1 MVNQILSMP
10 NGSAAIHSNDD
21 GTHELAIYS
30 GKKPHLKTTLLDL
43 NPTDTLQEIKIKAL
57 RYLGYEPV

>member
-10 NGSAAIHSNDD
+10 QGSAAIHGNDD
-21 GTHELAIYS
+21 GTYELAIYR
-30 GKKPHLKTTLLDL
+30 GKKITLLDL